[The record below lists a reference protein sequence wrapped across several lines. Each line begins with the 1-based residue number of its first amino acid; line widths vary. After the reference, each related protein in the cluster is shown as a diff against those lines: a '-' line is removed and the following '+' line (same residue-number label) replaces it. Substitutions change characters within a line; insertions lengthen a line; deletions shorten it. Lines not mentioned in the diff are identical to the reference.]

1 MTDITDQIAQLNELL
16 LKVQQQAGTT
26 TTPTSAW
33 SQPAPQS
40 TALNIQGVGVGVP
53 VSIQTPAG
61 KVRCTFWLGAEHA
74 ATPAALMSALETMV
88 NLGLPV
94 DAWQAKEQSGG
105 GNSWN
110 GNNSTNGG
118 YKKRW

>member
-40 TALNIQGVGVGVP
+40 TALNIQGVGVP

-74 ATPAALMSALETMV
+74 ATPQVLMSALETMV

-94 DAWQAKEQSGG
+94 DAWQQKEQG
-105 GNSWN
+105 GNNWG
-110 GNNSTNGG
+110 GNNSNNGG

>member
-16 LKVQQQAGTT
+16 AKVQQQAAPAQPATNG
-26 TTPTSAW
+26 W
-33 SQPAPQS
+33 SQPAPS
-40 TALNIQGVGVGVP
+40 TTALNIQGVGVP

-74 ATPAALMSALETMV
+74 ATPTALMSALETMV

-94 DAWQAKEQSGG
+94 DAWQQKEQG
-105 GNSWN
+105 GNN
-110 GNNSTNGG
+110 
-118 YKKRW
+118 

>member
-1 MTDITDQIAQLNELL
+1 MTDINEQMAQLNELL
-16 LKVQQQAGTT
+16 AKVQQQAQPVTNGWT
-26 TTPTSAW
+26 
-33 SQPAPQS
+33 QPAPQS
-40 TALNIQGVGVGVP
+40 TALNIQGVGVP

-74 ATPAALMSALETMV
+74 ATPTALMSALETMV

-94 DAWQAKEQSGG
+94 DAWQAKEQG

-110 GNNSTNGG
+110 GNNSNNNNNNNG

>member
-1 MTDITDQIAQLNELL
+1 MTDITDQIAQLNDLL
-16 LKVQQQAGTT
+16 AKVQQQVGTPAT
-26 TTPTSAW
+26 QQSAW

-40 TALNIQGVGVGVP
+40 AALNIQGVGVP

-61 KVRCTFWLGAEHA
+61 KGRCTFGLGAEHA
-74 ATPAALMSALETMV
+74 ATPTALMSALETMV

-94 DAWQAKEQSGG
+94 DAWQQKEQG
-105 GNSWN
+105 GNWG
-110 GNNSTNGG
+110 GNNSNNGG

>member
-1 MTDITDQIAQLNELL
+1 PA
-16 LKVQQQAGTT
+16 A
-26 TTPTSAW
+26 PTSAW

-40 TALNIQGVGVGVP
+40 TTLNIQGVGVP

-74 ATPAALMSALETMV
+74 QTPTALMSAIETMV

-94 DAWQAKEQSGG
+94 DAWQQKESGNNW
-105 GNSWN
+105 GNSN
-110 GNNSTNGG
+110 NNSG

>member
-16 LKVQQQAGTT
+16 AKVQQQAGTPAT
-26 TTPTSAW
+26 QQSAW

-40 TALNIQGVGVGVP
+40 TTLNIQGVGVP
-53 VSIQTPAG
+53 ISIQTPAG

-74 ATPAALMSALETMV
+74 ATPTALMSALETMV

-94 DAWQAKEQSGG
+94 DAWQQKEQG

-110 GNNSTNGG
+110 GNNSNNNNG

>member
-16 LKVQQQAGTT
+16 AKVQQQAGTPSA
-26 TTPTSAW
+26 PTSAW
-33 SQPAPQS
+33 SQPAPS
-40 TALNIQGVGVGVP
+40 TTALNIQGVGIP

-74 ATPAALMSALETMV
+74 ATPTALMSALETMV

-94 DAWQAKEQSGG
+94 DAWQQKEQ
-105 GNSWN
+105 N
-110 GNNSTNGG
+110 GNNWGGNNSNNGG

>member
-1 MTDITDQIAQLNELL
+1 MTDITDQIAELNALL
-16 LKVQQQAGTT
+16 AKVQQQAGTPAA
-26 TTPTSAW
+26 PTSAW

-40 TALNIQGVGVGVP
+40 TALNIQGVGVP

-61 KVRCTFWLGAEHA
+61 KVRCTFWLGSEHA
-74 ATPAALMSALETMV
+74 QTPTALMSAIETMV

-94 DAWQAKEQSGG
+94 DAWQQKESGNNW
-105 GNSWN
+105 GNSN
-110 GNNSTNGG
+110 NNSG

>member
-1 MTDITDQIAQLNELL
+1 MTDITDQIAQLNDLL
-16 LKVQQQAGTT
+16 AKVQQQVGTPAT
-26 TTPTSAW
+26 QQSAW

-40 TALNIQGVGVGVP
+40 AALNIQGVGVP

-74 ATPAALMSALETMV
+74 ATPTALMSALETMV

-94 DAWQAKEQSGG
+94 DAWQQKEQG
-105 GNSWN
+105 GNWG
-110 GNNSTNGG
+110 GNNSNNGG

>member
-16 LKVQQQAGTT
+16 AKVQQQAGTPAT
-26 TTPTSAW
+26 QQSAW

-40 TALNIQGVGVGVP
+40 TALNIQGVGVP

-74 ATPAALMSALETMV
+74 ATPTALMSALETMV

-94 DAWQAKEQSGG
+94 DAWQQKEQG

-110 GNNSTNGG
+110 GNNSNNGG